1 MDILWNP
8 TTIASRGYHAYRSI
22 WNFPPPV
29 PNTTLV
35 KIVKETNRDSLLID
49 PYCCKVV
56 VNQIS
61 SLVPV
66 TVGHLPREISRFA
79 HFFLQRGGIISGKV
93 ISLEHKLSPIPS
105 GGREIPIEI
114 EFQHADPEMVNIMR
128 RLISHY
134 SYEEEGEEEELDLVV
149 SLLEIHEIN

>member
-8 TTIASRGYHAYRSI
+8 TTIASRGTMHAYRSI

-66 TVGHLPREISRFA
+66 TVGHLPREMSRFA

-114 EFQHADPEMVNIMR
+114 EFQHADPEMVDRMR
-128 RLISHY
+128 RLFHIIPMKRKAKRKN
-134 SYEEEGEEEELDLVV
+134 LT
-149 SLLEIHEIN
+149 